1 MSLDYAPPAH
11 PVARLEGDAFGTPL
25 LILMWLVT
33 AASLWLSFGLTPI
46 FDRLSTDDAM
56 RLVEVRDLLAGQ
68 SWFDL
73 VQHRLMPPEGV
84 NMHWSRLID
93 LPIALLI
100 GAGETVL
107 APLDAE
113 RFALAA
119 WPILLLLP
127 TLAGAVQL
135 GCHLADGRAR
145 VLALLM
151 AATVGTTLVHF
162 RPGAID
168 HHNAQIALLMWTLV
182 LLARERP
189 SRPAA
194 AAAGSLAAVSLAIGL
209 ETLPAIAV
217 IAIAVALRWIVEGPR
232 SARET
237 AAFGAA
243 FAVLLIALLAV
254 TLGPAGFLLPTCD
267 ELSIVQ
273 VMAGSL
279 GGAGLCGLALTMR
292 GGSWRLR
299 LAGATVL
306 GLVIATAVAGIY
318 PQCLADP
325 IDTDPR
331 LTTLWLDSNAEA
343 RSVFMVARD
352 LPQNLIPLYGFPLAA
367 LALAAL
373 ALRRHADIARWP
385 WLLAI
390 GTLAML
396 VLVSLWLMRAAAM
409 ADIVA
414 VPLLA
419 AALVRL
425 FPTGEHRL
433 FGLTRPALVGALLL
447 NQASLLLVG
456 EASARGVEAIIHRPR
471 AAFVEGP
478 ATCSRAADFAPLA
491 PLPPSLMLGFIDSGP
506 YILMMSG
513 HSVLAAPYHRN
524 VKGNGAMFDVF
535 LSPPG
540 EALRR
545 LADLGVDYVA
555 FCAGAPERFSYAALA
570 PEGLA
575 AALGRGEVPD
585 FLAPVPLAGTPLT
598 LYRVRR

>member
-1 MSLDYAPPAH
+1 
-11 PVARLEGDAFGTPL
+11 
-25 LILMWLVT
+25 
-33 AASLWLSFGLTPI
+33 
-46 FDRLSTDDAM
+46 
-56 RLVEVRDLLAGQ
+56 
-68 SWFDL
+68 
-73 VQHRLMPPEGV
+73 
-84 NMHWSRLID
+84 
-93 LPIALLI
+93 
-100 GAGETVL
+100 
-107 APLDAE
+107 
-113 RFALAA
+113 
-119 WPILLLLP
+119 
-127 TLAGAVQL
+127 
-135 GCHLADGRAR
+135 
-145 VLALLM
+145 
-151 AATVGTTLVHF
+151 
-162 RPGAID
+162 
-168 HHNAQIALLMWTLV
+168 
-182 LLARERP
+182 
-189 SRPAA
+189 
-194 AAAGSLAAVSLAIGL
+194 
-209 ETLPAIAV
+209 
-217 IAIAVALRWIVEGPR
+217 
-232 SARET
+232 
-237 AAFGAA
+237 
-243 FAVLLIALLAV
+243 
-254 TLGPAGFLLPTCD
+254 
-267 ELSIVQ
+267 VQ

-306 GLVIATAVAGIY
+306 GLVIAAAVAGIY

-456 EASARGVEAIIHRPR
+456 EASAAAWKRSSTGR
-471 AAFVEGP
+471 A
-478 ATCSRAADFAPLA
+478 
-491 PLPPSLMLGFIDSGP
+491 PPSWRGP
-506 YILMMSG
+506 R
-513 HSVLAAPYHRN
+513 P
-524 VKGNGAMFDVF
+524 
-535 LSPPG
+535 
-540 EALRR
+540 
-545 LADLGVDYVA
+545 
-555 FCAGAPERFSYAALA
+555 
-570 PEGLA
+570 A
-575 AALGRGEVPD
+575 AA
-585 FLAPVPLAGTPLT
+585 
-598 LYRVRR
+598 RRTSRRSRRCRRASCWASSTAARTS